1 MSSLVHLR
9 KVKQTH
15 HFPCVSQAW
24 GHCDV
29 CTDLI
34 HDHGFCCLLH
44 AGVSLLPAPPPL
56 VFQASWAS
64 ASQTPRVQMAFTSV
78 HACTHIYTFA
88 HICIHMHRETH
99 AHTHAYT
106 HAHTSIYIYTH
117 VFFTLVFPV
126 LVWTP
131 NCLLPLHLITW
142 QSFYLGIFLFLCSLF
157 FLCPCCPC
165 PIKGQTS
172 NLASPLTPQSHCC
185 GSGIHHH
192 PPGCPQ

>member
-44 AGVSLLPAPPPL
+44 AGVSLLPPPPPL

-99 AHTHAYT
+99 AQTHTCIHTCTHKHIHIHA
-106 HAHTSIYIYTH
+106 
-117 VFFTLVFPV
+117 
-126 LVWTP
+126 
-131 NCLLPLHLITW
+131 CLLHPCISCPGVDTKLPASPSSNHLA
-142 QSFYLGIFLFLCSLF
+142 IFLSGNLF
-157 FLCPCCPC
+157 IPLFSVLFMPLLPM
-165 PIKGQTS
+165 S
-172 NLASPLTPQSHCC
+172 NQGPNL
-185 GSGIHHH
+185 
-192 PPGCPQ
+192 